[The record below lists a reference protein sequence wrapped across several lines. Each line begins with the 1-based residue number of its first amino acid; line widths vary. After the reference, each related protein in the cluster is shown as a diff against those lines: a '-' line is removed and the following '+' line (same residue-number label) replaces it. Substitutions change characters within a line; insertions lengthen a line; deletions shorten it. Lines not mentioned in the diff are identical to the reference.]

1 MKPLLVLLAAFAISI
16 CALRLFAGDWD
27 YVSAGNIAM
36 ASMLLFTAIGHF
48 AFTKG
53 MAMML
58 PGFVPFKKLLVYIT
72 GVIEIV
78 AGVGLLVNS
87 VRVSAAVFLIFFFV
101 ILLPANI
108 YAAMK
113 GVDYQTGSYGGNGL
127 TYLWFRVPLQLLFI
141 AWVAYFGLYTR

>member
-1 MKPLLVLLAAFAISI
+1 
-16 CALRLFAGDWD
+16 
-27 YVSAGNIAM
+27 
-36 ASMLLFTAIGHF
+36 
-48 AFTKG
+48 
-53 MAMML
+53 
-58 PGFVPFKKLLVYIT
+58 
-72 GVIEIV
+72 
-78 AGVGLLVNS
+78 

-113 GVDYQTGSYGGNGL
+113 GVDYQKGSYGGNGL